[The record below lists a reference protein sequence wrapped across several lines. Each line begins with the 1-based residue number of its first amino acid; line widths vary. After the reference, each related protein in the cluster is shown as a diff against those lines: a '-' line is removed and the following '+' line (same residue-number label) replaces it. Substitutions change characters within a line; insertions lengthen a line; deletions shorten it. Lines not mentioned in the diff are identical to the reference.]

1 MAQQSVALKAS
12 RRDGTGKGP
21 ARSLRRSG
29 NVPAVI
35 YGHGRAAE
43 SLSIEAASLGKLL
56 GTIAAG
62 STILDVTIEGQ
73 APVKALIRDIQ
84 RHPLRQTDI
93 LHLDLYEVR
102 ADEKITVEV
111 PVHLTGTADGVRNFG
126 GVLDQVLHRLEILVF
141 PADIPSHIDV
151 DVTNLLIG
159 KSIFVRDV
167 KVEKAEV
174 LNPPN
179 LPICSC
185 VAPRTEEVATPVVT
199 GEAVAEPELIR
210 KVKPDEEGETAEKE

>member
-1 MAQQSVALKAS
+1 MAQSASLQAS
-12 RRDGTGKGP
+12 RRAGNGKGV
-21 ARSLRRSG
+21 ARSLRRAGS
-29 NVPAVI
+29 VPAVI

-43 SLSIEAASLGKLL
+43 SLSVDAASLGKLL
-56 GTIAAG
+56 GSISAA
-62 STILDVTIEGQ
+62 STVLDVTIEGQ

-111 PVHLTGTADGVRNFG
+111 PVHLVGTADGVRNFG
-126 GVLDQVLHRLEILVF
+126 GVLDQVMHKLEILVF

-167 KVEKAEV
+167 KVANAEI
-174 LNPPN
+174 LNPAN

-185 VAPRTEEVATPVVT
+185 VAPRTEEAAPVAAAEGP
-199 GEAVAEPELIR
+199 AEPELIR
-210 KVKPDEEGETAEKE
+210 KAKPDEEGEGAEKE

>member
-1 MAQQSVALKAS
+1 MAQQGVALKAAH
-12 RRDGTGKGP
+12 REGTGKGS

-29 NVPAVI
+29 NVPAII
-35 YGHGRAAE
+35 YGHGRPAE
-43 SLSIEAASLGKLL
+43 SLSVEAASLGKLL
-56 GTIAAG
+56 GSIAAG
-62 STILDVTIEGQ
+62 STILNVTIDGK
-73 APVKALIRDIQ
+73 APVKALIREIQ

-93 LHLDLYEVR
+93 LHFDLYEVR

-167 KVEKAEV
+167 KVENAEI

-185 VAPRTEEVATPVVT
+185 VAPRTEEVATPVAAAET
-199 GEAVAEPELIR
+199 VAEPELIR
-210 KVKPDEEGETAEKE
+210 KAKPDEEGEAGEKE